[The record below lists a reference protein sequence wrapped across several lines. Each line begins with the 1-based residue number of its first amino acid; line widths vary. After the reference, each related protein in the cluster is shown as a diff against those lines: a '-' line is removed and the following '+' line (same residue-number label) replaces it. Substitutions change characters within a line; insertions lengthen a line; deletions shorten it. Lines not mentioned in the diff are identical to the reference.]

1 MDEELT
7 MLKNADTWELIEPS
21 ENVNI
26 IESK

>member
-7 MLKNADTWELIEPS
+7 MLKNADTWELIKPP

-26 IESK
+26 VESK